1 MNSQPRK
8 IASLSQ
14 GRDFKKLKMP
24 DKPGVYFFL
33 DKDNKP
39 VYIGKATSLR
49 DRVRSYFPS
58 TTLPRKYS
66 GQVGAGGLL
75 QSRGPLI
82 LDMVFKAKGLK
93 WVETDS
99 VLEAL
104 ILEANLI
111 KKYQPYY
118 NTKEKDQ
125 KSFNYV
131 GITKEPYPRVL
142 IVRGK
147 DLPIEQKN
155 LKAVY
160 GPYTSSPA
168 LREALKIIRRIFPFF
183 DEKSR
188 VKGRYEFY
196 RQLGL
201 APQADDRKAYAK
213 NIKNIKLF
221 FEGKKSK
228 VIKNL
233 EKEMKAL
240 AKEHKFERAGLTRNQ
255 IFSLKHIRDVALIK
269 DDSIVKEF
277 SGGQN
282 EASARGRNFF
292 GDSVFRIEAYDIAH
306 MGGKNMVGVMTVIED
321 GEVRKNEYRK
331 FSARGGAAFGGKTIF
346 NSGKANDTGAL
357 LEVLER
363 RFSHQEW
370 PMPKLIVLDGGKA
383 QINTAV
389 RFQAR
394 VGLAIPVVSVVKDE
408 RHRPKGIL
416 GNKTMAEKYEKNI
429 LLANSEA
436 HRFAIIYHRSR

>member
-1 MNSQPRK
+1 MN
-8 IASLSQ
+8 
-14 GRDFKKLKMP
+14 KKQLPNNLP

-33 DKDNKP
+33 DNNKKP
-39 VYIGKATSLR
+39 IYIGKATSLR

-58 TTLPRKYS
+58 TTLGTGR
-66 GQVGAGGLL
+66 LWE
-75 QSRGPLI
+75 SRGPLI

-93 WVETDS
+93 WQETDS

-111 KKYQPYY
+111 KKYQPHY

-131 GITKEPYPRVL
+131 GITREPYPRVV

-147 DLPIEQKN
+147 DLNSKLSSRSDLG
-155 LKAVY
+155 LKRGPTFSRVF
-160 GPYTSSPA
+160 GPYTSGSA
-168 LREALKIIRRIFPFF
+168 LKEALKIIRRIFPFF
-183 DEKSR
+183 DDKSR

-201 APQADDRKAYAK
+201 APQADDRKAYGK

-221 FEGKKSK
+221 FEGKKSR

-240 AKEHKFERAGLTRNQ
+240 AKEHKFERAGIVRNQ

-269 DDSIVKEF
+269 DDSIAKEF

-282 EASARGRNFF
+282 GSSARGRNFF

-306 MGGKNMVGVMTVIED
+306 MSGKNMVGVMTVILD
-321 GEVRKNEYRK
+321 GQVDKNQYRK
-331 FSARGGAAFGGKTIF
+331 FKIRGFT
-346 NSGKANDTGAL
+346 SANDTGAL
-357 LEVLER
+357 LEVLES
-363 RFSHQEW
+363 RFSHPEW
-370 PMPKLIVLDGGKA
+370 PLPKLIVVDGGKA
-383 QINTAV
+383 QINTALK
-389 RFQAR
+389 FQER
-394 VGLAIPVVSVVKDE
+394 VGLRIPVVSVVKNE
-408 RHRPKGIL
+408 RHKPKGIL
-416 GNKTMAEKYEKNI
+416 GNPKMAQNFEKEI
-429 LLANSEA
+429 LLVNSEA
-436 HRFAIIYHRSR
+436 HRFSIAYHRLDKRLMN

>member
-1 MNSQPRK
+1 MN
-8 IASLSQ
+8 
-14 GRDFKKLKMP
+14 KKQLPNNLP

-33 DKDNKP
+33 DNNKKP
-39 VYIGKATSLR
+39 IYIGKATSLR

-58 TTLPRKYS
+58 TTLGTGR
-66 GQVGAGGLL
+66 LWE
-75 QSRGPLI
+75 SRGPLI

-93 WVETDS
+93 WQETDS

-111 KKYQPYY
+111 KKYQPHY

-131 GITKEPYPRVL
+131 GITREPYPRVV

-147 DLPIEQKN
+147 DLNSKLSSRSDLG
-155 LKAVY
+155 LKRGPTFSRVF
-160 GPYTSSPA
+160 GPYTSGSA
-168 LREALKIIRRIFPFF
+168 LKEALKIIRRIFPFF
-183 DEKSR
+183 DDKSR

-201 APQADDRKAYAK
+201 APQADDRKAYGK

-221 FEGKKSK
+221 FEGKKSR

-240 AKEHKFERAGLTRNQ
+240 AKEHKFERAGIVRNQ

-269 DDSIVKEF
+269 DDSIAKEF

-282 EASARGRNFF
+282 GSSARGRNFF

-306 MGGKNMVGVMTVIED
+306 MGGKNMVGVMTVMED

-331 FSARGGAAFGGKTIF
+331 FSARGGSAFGGKTIF

-383 QINTAV
+383 QINTAL

-436 HRFAIIYHRSR
+436 HRFAIIYHRSRRSI

>member
-1 MNSQPRK
+1 MN
-8 IASLSQ
+8 
-14 GRDFKKLKMP
+14 KKQLPNNLP

-33 DKDNKP
+33 DNNKKP
-39 VYIGKATSLR
+39 IYIGKATSLR

-58 TTLPRKYS
+58 TTLGTGR
-66 GQVGAGGLL
+66 LWE
-75 QSRGPLI
+75 SRGPLI

-93 WVETDS
+93 WQETDS

-111 KKYQPYY
+111 KKYQPHY

-131 GITKEPYPRVL
+131 GITREPYPRVV

-147 DLPIEQKN
+147 DLNSKLSSRSDLG
-155 LKAVY
+155 LKRGPTFSRVF
-160 GPYTSSPA
+160 GPYTSGSA
-168 LREALKIIRRIFPFF
+168 LKEALKIIRRIFPFF
-183 DEKSR
+183 DDKSR

-201 APQADDRKAYAK
+201 APQADDRKAYGK

-221 FEGKKSK
+221 FEGKKSR

-240 AKEHKFERAGLTRNQ
+240 AKEHKFERAGIVRNQ

-269 DDSIVKEF
+269 DDSIAKEF

-282 EASARGRNFF
+282 GSSARGRNFF

-306 MGGKNMVGVMTVIED
+306 MSGKNMVGVMTVILD
-321 GEVRKNEYRK
+321 GQVDKNQYRK
-331 FSARGGAAFGGKTIF
+331 FKIRGFT
-346 NSGKANDTGAL
+346 SANDTGAL

-363 RFSHQEW
+363 RFSHPEW
-370 PMPKLIVLDGGKA
+370 PLPKLIVVDGGKA
-383 QINTAV
+383 QINTALK
-389 RFQAR
+389 FQER
-394 VGLAIPVVSVVKDE
+394 VGLRIPVVSVVKNE
-408 RHRPKGIL
+408 RHKPKGIL
-416 GNKTMAEKYEKNI
+416 GNPKMAQNFEKEI
-429 LLANSEA
+429 LLVNSEA
-436 HRFAIIYHRSR
+436 HRFSIAYHRLDKRLMN

>member
-1 MNSQPRK
+1 MN
-8 IASLSQ
+8 
-14 GRDFKKLKMP
+14 KKQLPNNLP

-33 DKDNKP
+33 DNNKKP
-39 VYIGKATSLR
+39 IYIGKATSLR

-58 TTLPRKYS
+58 TTLGTGR
-66 GQVGAGGLL
+66 LWE
-75 QSRGPLI
+75 SRGPLI

-93 WVETDS
+93 WQETDS

-111 KKYQPYY
+111 KKYQPHY

-131 GITKEPYPRVL
+131 GITREPYPRVV

-147 DLPIEQKN
+147 DLNSKLSSRSDLG
-155 LKAVY
+155 LKRGPTFSRVF
-160 GPYTSSPA
+160 GPYTSGSA
-168 LREALKIIRRIFPFF
+168 LKEALKIIRRIFPFF
-183 DEKSR
+183 DDKSR

-201 APQADDRKAYAK
+201 APQADDRKAYGK

-221 FEGKKSK
+221 FEGKKSR

-240 AKEHKFERAGLTRNQ
+240 AKEHKFERAGIVRNQ

-269 DDSIVKEF
+269 DDSIAKEF

-306 MGGKNMVGVMTVIED
+306 MSGKNMVGVMTVILD
-321 GEVRKNEYRK
+321 GQVDKNQYRK
-331 FSARGGAAFGGKTIF
+331 FKIRGFT
-346 NSGKANDTGAL
+346 SANDTGAL

-363 RFSHQEW
+363 RFSHPEW
-370 PMPKLIVLDGGKA
+370 PLPKLIVVDGGKA
-383 QINTAV
+383 QINTALK
-389 RFQAR
+389 FQER
-394 VGLAIPVVSVVKDE
+394 VGLRIPVVSVVKNE
-408 RHRPKGIL
+408 RHKPKGIL
-416 GNKTMAEKYEKNI
+416 GNPKMAQNFEKEI
-429 LLANSEA
+429 LLVNSEA
-436 HRFAIIYHRSR
+436 HRFSIAYHRLDKRLMN

>member
-1 MNSQPRK
+1 MN
-8 IASLSQ
+8 
-14 GRDFKKLKMP
+14 KKQLPNNLP

-33 DKDNKP
+33 DNNKKP
-39 VYIGKATSLR
+39 IYIGKATSLR

-58 TTLPRKYS
+58 TTLGTGR
-66 GQVGAGGLL
+66 LWE
-75 QSRGPLI
+75 SRGPLI

-93 WVETDS
+93 WQETDS

-111 KKYQPYY
+111 KKYQPHY

-131 GITKEPYPRVL
+131 GITREPYPRVV

-147 DLPIEQKN
+147 DLNSKLSSRSDLG
-155 LKAVY
+155 LKRGPTFSRVF
-160 GPYTSSPA
+160 GPYTSGSA
-168 LREALKIIRRIFPFF
+168 LKEALKIIRRIFPFF
-183 DEKSR
+183 DDKSR

-201 APQADDRKAYAK
+201 APQADDRKAYGK

-221 FEGKKSK
+221 FEGKKSR

-240 AKEHKFERAGLTRNQ
+240 AKEHKFERAGIVRNQ

-269 DDSIVKEF
+269 DDSIAKEF

-282 EASARGRNFF
+282 GSSARGRNFF

-306 MGGKNMVGVMTVIED
+306 MSGKNMVGVMTVILD
-321 GEVRKNEYRK
+321 GQVDKNQYRK
-331 FSARGGAAFGGKTIF
+331 FKIRGFT
-346 NSGKANDTGAL
+346 SANDTGAL

-370 PMPKLIVLDGGKA
+370 PMPKLIVVDGGKA
-383 QINTAV
+383 QINTALK
-389 RFQAR
+389 FQER
-394 VGLAIPVVSVVKDE
+394 VGLRIPVVSVVKNE
-408 RHRPKGIL
+408 RHKPKGIL
-416 GNKTMAEKYEKNI
+416 GNPKMAQNFEKEI
-429 LLANSEA
+429 LLVNSEA
-436 HRFAIIYHRSR
+436 HRFSIAYHRLDKRLMN

>member
-1 MNSQPRK
+1 MN
-8 IASLSQ
+8 
-14 GRDFKKLKMP
+14 KKQLPNNLP

-33 DKDNKP
+33 DNNKKP
-39 VYIGKATSLR
+39 IYIGKATSLR

-58 TTLPRKYS
+58 TTLGTGR
-66 GQVGAGGLL
+66 LWE
-75 QSRGPLI
+75 SRGPLI

-93 WVETDS
+93 WQETDS

-111 KKYQPYY
+111 KKYQPHY

-131 GITKEPYPRVL
+131 GITREPYPRVV

-147 DLPIEQKN
+147 DLNSKLSSRSDLG
-155 LKAVY
+155 LKRGPTFSRVF
-160 GPYTSSPA
+160 GPYTSGSA
-168 LREALKIIRRIFPFF
+168 LKEALKIIRRIFPFF
-183 DEKSR
+183 DDKSR

-201 APQADDRKAYAK
+201 APQADDRKAYGK

-221 FEGKKSK
+221 FEGKKSR

-240 AKEHKFERAGLTRNQ
+240 AKEHKFERAGIVRNQ

-269 DDSIVKEF
+269 DDSIAKEF

-282 EASARGRNFF
+282 GSSARGRNFF

-331 FSARGGAAFGGKTIF
+331 FKIRGFT
-346 NSGKANDTGAL
+346 SANDTGAL

-363 RFSHQEW
+363 RFSHPEW
-370 PMPKLIVLDGGKA
+370 PLPKLIVVDGGKA
-383 QINTAV
+383 QINTALK
-389 RFQAR
+389 FQER
-394 VGLAIPVVSVVKDE
+394 VGLRIPVVSVVKNE
-408 RHRPKGIL
+408 RHKPKGIL
-416 GNKTMAEKYEKNI
+416 GNPKMAQNFEKEI
-429 LLANSEA
+429 LLVNSEA
-436 HRFAIIYHRSR
+436 HRFSIAYHRLDKRLMN

>member
-1 MNSQPRK
+1 
-8 IASLSQ
+8 
-14 GRDFKKLKMP
+14 MP

-33 DKDNKP
+33 DGNKKP
-39 VYIGKATSLR
+39 IYIGKATSLR
-49 DRVRSYFPS
+49 DRTRSYFGKDLIG
-58 TTLPRKYS
+58 T
-66 GQVGAGGLL
+66 
-75 QSRGPLI
+75 RGPLI

-93 WVETDS
+93 WQETDS

-131 GITKEPYPRVL
+131 GITREPYPRVV

-147 DLPIEQKN
+147 DLPVEQKN
-155 LKAVY
+155 LKSVY
-160 GPYTSSPA
+160 GPYTSSAA
-168 LREALKIIRRIFPFF
+168 LKEALKIIRRIFPFF
-183 DEKSR
+183 DDKSR

-201 APQADDRKAYAK
+201 APQADDRKAYGK

-221 FEGKKSK
+221 FEGKKSR

-255 IFSLKHIRDVALIK
+255 IFSLKHIRDVSLIK
-269 DDSIVKEF
+269 EE
-277 SGGQN
+277 N
-282 EASARGRNFF
+282 LREHSAEG
-292 GDSVFRIEAYDIAH
+292 SFRIEAYDIAH
-306 MGGKNMVGVMTVIED
+306 MGGKNMVGVMTVVED
-321 GEVRKNEYRK
+321 GQVNKNEYRK
-331 FSARGGAAFGGKTIF
+331 FKIRGFT
-346 NSGKANDTGAL
+346 SANDTGAL

-370 PMPKLIVLDGGKA
+370 PMPKLIVVDGGKA
-383 QINTAV
+383 QINTALK
-389 RFQAR
+389 FQAR

-416 GNKTMAEKYEKNI
+416 GNKAAALKREKEI

-436 HRFAIIYHRSR
+436 HRFAISYFRQKGLTSFPSRI